1 MYIRE
6 LMVTRILKWGNS
18 LGLRIPKSFA
28 KELDIEPNS
37 EVDITV
43 KDGRLIIR
51 PLPRPAYA
59 LEELLSEVTK
69 DNFHE
74 EVEFGE
80 PSGREVFLMAKQYV
94 PRRCDAVWLHFS
106 PQAGHEQAGRRPAVV
121 VSPESYNRKVGLGQD
136 RWKSFAH

>member
-1 MYIRE
+1 M
-6 LMVTRILKWGNS
+6 MTKILKWGNS

-51 PLPRPAYA
+51 PVPRPAYE
-59 LEELLSEVTK
+59 LVELLADVTQ
-69 DNFHE
+69 DNLHD

-80 PSGREVFLMAKQYV
+80 LTGRET
-94 PRRCDAVWLHFS
+94 
-106 PQAGHEQAGRRPAVV
+106 
-121 VSPESYNRKVGLGQD
+121 
-136 RWKSFAH
+136 

>member
-1 MYIRE
+1 MYIPTA
-6 LMVTRILKWGNS
+6 MMTKILKWGNS

-51 PLPRPAYA
+51 PLPRPAYD
-59 LEELLSEVTK
+59 LVELLADVTQ
-69 DNFHE
+69 DNLHD

-80 PSGREVFLMAKQYV
+80 PTGRE
-94 PRRCDAVWLHFS
+94 
-106 PQAGHEQAGRRPAVV
+106 
-121 VSPESYNRKVGLGQD
+121 
-136 RWKSFAH
+136 SF

>member
-1 MYIRE
+1 MYIRTA
-6 LMVTRILKWGNS
+6 MMTKILKWGNS

-51 PLPRPAYA
+51 PVPRPAYD
-59 LEELLSEVTK
+59 LVELLADVTQ
-69 DNFHE
+69 DNLHD

-80 PSGREVFLMAKQYV
+80 PTGRE
-94 PRRCDAVWLHFS
+94 
-106 PQAGHEQAGRRPAVV
+106 
-121 VSPESYNRKVGLGQD
+121 
-136 RWKSFAH
+136 SF

>member
-1 MYIRE
+1 MYIRTT
-6 LMVTRILKWGNS
+6 MMTKILKWGNS

-51 PLPRPAYA
+51 PVPRPAYD
-59 LEELLSEVTK
+59 LVELLADVTQ
-69 DNFHE
+69 DNLHD

-80 PSGREVFLMAKQYV
+80 PTGRET
-94 PRRCDAVWLHFS
+94 
-106 PQAGHEQAGRRPAVV
+106 
-121 VSPESYNRKVGLGQD
+121 
-136 RWKSFAH
+136 

>member
-1 MYIRE
+1 MYIRTT
-6 LMVTRILKWGNS
+6 MVTRILKWGNS

-51 PLPRPAYA
+51 PVPRPAYQ
-59 LEELLSEVTK
+59 LEDLLSEVTK
-69 DNFHE
+69 DNLHD

-80 PSGREVFLMAKQYV
+80 PTGRE
-94 PRRCDAVWLHFS
+94 
-106 PQAGHEQAGRRPAVV
+106 
-121 VSPESYNRKVGLGQD
+121 
-136 RWKSFAH
+136 SF

>member
-1 MYIRE
+1 M
-6 LMVTRILKWGNS
+6 LTKILKWGNS

-51 PLPRPAYA
+51 PVPRPAYD
-59 LEELLSEVTK
+59 LVELLADVTQ
-69 DNFHE
+69 DNLHD

-80 PSGREVFLMAKQYV
+80 PTGRET
-94 PRRCDAVWLHFS
+94 
-106 PQAGHEQAGRRPAVV
+106 
-121 VSPESYNRKVGLGQD
+121 
-136 RWKSFAH
+136 